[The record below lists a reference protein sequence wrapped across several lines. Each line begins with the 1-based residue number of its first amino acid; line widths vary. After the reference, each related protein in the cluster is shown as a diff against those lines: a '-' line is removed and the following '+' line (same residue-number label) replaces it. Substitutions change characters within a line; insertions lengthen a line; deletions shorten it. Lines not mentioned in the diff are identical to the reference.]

1 MKKYYDKYRKQLE
14 ENLELFVKNE
24 DKYFKVGITEE
35 EKVKEEYMILL
46 KYYIDS
52 GTNEITYLSN
62 QREVIESTLKK
73 IKLAIDRKEYT
84 LSQYY
89 IVSLQLVLDIEI
101 RLRRILAKMILFNLS
116 IKSFVNVDEYNKK
129 ISQETYE
136 SIEKSVL
143 LKFREELTTGLNQ
156 KEDDMEKGGIKK

>member
-1 MKKYYDKYRKQLE
+1 MKKYYDKYRQQLE
-14 ENLELFVKNE
+14 ENQELFIKDEN
-24 DKYFKVGITEE
+24 KYFKEGITEE
-35 EKVKEEYMILL
+35 EKVKEEYMLLL

-73 IKLAIDRKEYT
+73 IKFAIARKEYT

-101 RLRRILAKMILFNLS
+101 RFRGILANMILLNLS
-116 IKSFVNVDEYNKK
+116 IKSFVNVDEYDKK
-129 ISQETYE
+129 INQETYE
-136 SIEKSVL
+136 SVEKSVL
-143 LKFREELTTGLNQ
+143 LKFREELIMGANQ
-156 KEDDMEKGGIKK
+156 MEDDMGKGEIKK